1 MMMMIRIKENRSL
14 DDWGES
20 FSRLTSKKETREFVC
35 RRRKVDGWTLS
46 CYAAVYWVSFLFLV
60 LGARVLSQESSF
72 GWFFSSVRPIS
83 CCRYVGNLLPG
94 RRPQFGVDASLHID
108 IHAPIGA
115 SSSPIKRQENKRVSH
130 QSRSLGSAADFAD

>member
-1 MMMMIRIKENRSL
+1 MMMMMIRIKEIRSL

-35 RRRKVDGWTLS
+35 RHRKVDGWTLS
-46 CYAAVYWVSFLFLV
+46 CYAAVDWVSFLFLV

-83 CCRYVGNLLPG
+83 CCRYVGNHSLEEDRSLALMLRFILTSMVLSA
-94 RRPQFGVDASLHID
+94 RRL
-108 IHAPIGA
+108 
-115 SSSPIKRQENKRVSH
+115 H
-130 QSRSLGSAADFAD
+130 QSSGKKASE